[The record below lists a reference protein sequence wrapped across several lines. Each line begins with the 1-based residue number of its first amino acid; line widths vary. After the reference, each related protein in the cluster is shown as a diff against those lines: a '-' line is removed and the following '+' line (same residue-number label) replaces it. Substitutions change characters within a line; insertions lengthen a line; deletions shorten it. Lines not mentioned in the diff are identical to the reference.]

1 MTVQNSQI
9 CNKLYDVF
17 YKYSSSNHGLI
28 FPNDVLMHAGIPF
41 SIFFILWL
49 TAGEYCLWGK
59 VSLESLYMAWD
70 CFPNFRLGQ
79 RAEIMSTVDLLPC
92 ILKVQ

>member
-1 MTVQNSQI
+1 
-9 CNKLYDVF
+9 
-17 YKYSSSNHGLI
+17 
-28 FPNDVLMHAGIPF
+28 MHAGIPF